1 MVHFP
6 GLART
11 RLCIQRAVYWFY
23 QYGFPHSEIPGSK
36 PVCGSP
42 GLFAAYHVLHRLLAP
57 RHPPYALSSLT
68 IKLTQH
74 AFTVTGESPEKFVT
88 QSLASPRPLI
98 YQGEVRRTLRRER
111 HTHNVSQRQVRL
123 STMRYSRAKLAVLLR
138 HANLDIR
145 TTHASFLQLSKIVVP
160 LNTLPIGTS
169 PLPAERDFSLEP
181 KPRKKTLQTIKNPAS
196 SAGRIRPS
204 PGALVPRAFRTD
216 VLEARFISTR
226 YS

>member
-6 GLART
+6 GLARA

-23 QYGFPHSEIPGSK
+23 QYGFPHSDIPGSK
-36 PVCGSP
+36 PVCGFP
-42 GLFAAYHVLHRLLAP
+42 RLIAAYHVLHRLLAP

-74 AFTVTGESPEKFVT
+74 AFIVADESPEKLVT

-98 YQGEVRRTLRRER
+98 YQGEVRRPPRRER
-111 HTHNVSQRQVRL
+111 SAQRFAKA
-123 STMRYSRAKLAVLLR
+123 SSPSHKRYSRAKLAVLLR

-145 TTHASFLQLSKIVVP
+145 ATHASFLQLSKIVVP
-160 LNTLPIGTS
+160 FNTCRS
-169 PLPAERDFSLEP
+169 ERLRSRRSAISVWS
-181 KPRKKTLQTIKNPAS
+181 RKRETALQTIKNPAS

-204 PGALVPRAFRTD
+204 RRALLSRASRTD
-216 VLEARFISTR
+216 VLEARFRSTR